1 MKKRLI
7 LILLASFIGTTA
19 YAQGVERD
27 VDVFPEQ
34 VSIEHNDA
42 VKKFSKDYVS
52 SGIMSSSASSFINS
66 ILQANQLAIINQFGN
81 DNIASIS
88 QSGNGNQAYVT
99 IFGDR
104 NEAGVEQY
112 GNDNFAL
119 LKILGNDNEYG
130 LLQEGNDNRF
140 VGGIFTNG
148 YQNNYVQSGNELT
161 FELQGPNSMGLMIE
175 QFGQGFDLLIE
186 TN

>member
-1 MKKRLI
+1 MKQAFI
-7 LILLASFIGTTA
+7 LILLAGLFSVSAF
-19 YAQGVERD
+19 AQGVERE

-34 VSIEHNDA
+34 VSIDHNDA

-52 SGIMSSSASSFINS
+52 SGIYRSGLSSFINS
-66 ILQANQLAIINQFGN
+66 IMQADQIAMINQFGN

-88 QSGNGNQAYVT
+88 QTGNRNEAYVT
-99 IFGDR
+99 IIGDR

-119 LKILGNDNEYG
+119 LKILGDDNKYG

-148 YQNNYVQSGNELT
+148 YQNNYTQSGSGLSFT
-161 FELQGPNSMGLMIE
+161 LQGPNSMGLMIE
-175 QFGQGFDLLIE
+175 QIGQGFDLIIE